1 MDRTRRARTVLP
13 LAMLAG
19 ALVGLPAFADDNA
32 IASAT
37 APAWARWQ
45 GRVSL
50 GLTASDAGG
59 PMLGAGSSGG
69 LKVERASLLGDYY
82 FGNALPTTQ
91 RAGGFRATSGVIAGS
106 RAPLWAGQASLAA
119 GRGLLGVEREVH
131 GGAWGVPAS
140 LLDTGVDTS
149 PVPYFGLG
157 YTELS
162 LRSRWSFSADLGMV
176 ARSPGNMVKLGRVFT
191 GSQGVEDLLRA
202 LRLAPMLQLGVSY
215 NF

>member
-1 MDRTRRARTVLP
+1 MSRTVRTRNLLP
-13 LAMLAG
+13 LAVAG
-19 ALVGLPAFADDNA
+19 ALSCALPVQADDTG
-32 IASAT
+32 SGT
-37 APAWARWQ
+37 AAPAAWARWQ
-45 GRVSL
+45 GRLSL
-50 GLTASDAGG
+50 GLSSTDTLAPSS
-59 PMLGAGSSGG
+59 GSGSGG

-82 FGNALPTTQ
+82 FGQALPTTQ

-106 RAPLWAGQASLAA
+106 RAPLWAGQASLTAA
-119 GRGLLGVEREVH
+119 RGLLGVEREVR

-176 ARSPGNMVKLGRVFT
+176 ARSPGNMVKLGRVFS
-191 GSQGVEDLLRA
+191 GSQGVEDLLRE

-215 NF
+215 SF